1 VLAQASMHGYQM
13 AFLCSAAL
21 MVVAL
26 LVSIF
31 VIRTPKATIQ
41 APDTSYSEQTIGAS
55 DVQEHKDPQQEA
67 NPVRSTL

>member
-1 VLAQASMHGYQM
+1 MYGYQM

-31 VIRTPKATIQ
+31 VIRAPKVIIL
-41 APDTSYSEQTIGAS
+41 SSSGSEQATGAIGL
-55 DVQEHKDPQQEA
+55 QEYTDLQEEA
-67 NPVRSTL
+67 NPVS

>member
-1 VLAQASMHGYQM
+1 MHGYQM

-41 APDTSYSEQTIGAS
+41 APDMSYSEQAS
-55 DVQEHKDPQQEA
+55 GVGDLQEHKDLQKEA
-67 NPVRSTL
+67 DPVRSTR